1 MTRDGSR
8 SWDDA
13 EIVAYLDG
21 ELPAPEAAR
30 IAAILR
36 DDPEA
41 AEIARLMQSG
51 GQAARGAFADALTK
65 PLPPGLEAL
74 AGPRPAASAARER
87 FDLLGRLGLVG
98 WRGPAFATAV
108 AVVALLAGF
117 ALPRTSDMP
126 GGTLRPA
133 AGTAPSS
140 GDEAAGAELLAA
152 LENAPDGGTTE
163 AGRVRIIGAVDTGL
177 PYRCR
182 AFRIEGPGAADGI
195 ACRDNDGGWSVLTLP
210 PGGAGQP

>member
-1 MTRDGSR
+1 MTRGSR

-30 IAAILR
+30 IAMILR

-51 GQAARGAFADALTK
+51 GQAARGAFTDALTA
-65 PLPPGLEAL
+65 PLPPSLEAL
-74 AGPRPAASAARER
+74 AAPRPAASAAPRR

-98 WRGPAFATAV
+98 WRGPAFAATV
-108 AVVALLAGF
+108 AAVALLAGLMV
-117 ALPRTSDMP
+117 ARSGDMP

-133 AGTAPSS
+133 AGSAPSI
-140 GDEAAGAELLAA
+140 GDEVVGAELLAA
-152 LENAPDGGTTE
+152 LDSGPDGSTTE
-163 AGRVRIIGAVDTGL
+163 AGHIRIIGAVDTGL

-195 ACRDNDGGWSVLTLP
+195 ACKDSDGGWSVLTLP
-210 PGGAGQP
+210 PNGATQP